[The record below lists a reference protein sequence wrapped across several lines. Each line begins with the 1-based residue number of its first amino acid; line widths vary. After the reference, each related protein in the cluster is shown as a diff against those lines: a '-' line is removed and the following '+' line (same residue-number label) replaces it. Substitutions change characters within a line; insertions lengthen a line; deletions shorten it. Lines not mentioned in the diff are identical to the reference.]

1 MGGVHSSFIA
11 KDEETATPWLP
22 ELLHD
27 GLAARLERE
36 LFGKAAGVRMG
47 VEEELDQYESA
58 FEFAPA
64 PDRWR
69 YVVCAC
75 FFFLCFF

>member
-1 MGGVHSSFIA
+1 MSGRSSNSFIA

-22 ELLHD
+22 ALLHD
-27 GLAARLERE
+27 ELATRLERE
-36 LFGKAAGVRMG
+36 LFGEAAGVRMG

-64 PDRWR
+64 PDR
-69 YVVCAC
+69 
-75 FFFLCFF
+75 